1 MNPLFDSA
9 GLACVAYAEILG
21 SAAAVASGQ
30 VGPSG
35 TNSGVTATR
44 VTTGQ
49 FLVFL
54 PSNLQQA
61 PYQHTTPSGST
72 VTSESDLVFVQ
83 PKASPLPNP
92 FSGAP
97 QAFIANVDP
106 NVQVSGQVAIG
117 VDIYAASPSA
127 VATAAD
133 CDFTILVLRTIIPDV

>member
-44 VTTGQ
+44 LATGQ

-54 PSNLQQA
+54 PTGLQQA
-61 PYQHTTPSGST
+61 PYQHTTPSGAT

-83 PKASPLPNP
+83 PKRSPVPTNVALTP
-92 FSGAP
+92 
-97 QAFIANVDP
+97 NVDP
-106 NVQVSGQVAIG
+106 NAQVTGQNPQTAIAVNMYGTTVSGT
-117 VDIYAASPSA
+117 PTCSA
-127 VATAAD
+127 VDA
-133 CDFTILVLRTIIPDV
+133 DFTILVLRTIIPDL